1 MTAIKNILFDLGGV
15 LYHIDYRITIKAFEK
30 LGIKNFHKHFSKQQ
44 QNNLF
49 DQLETGKISNTD
61 FIKEMKVLLPN
72 CTREEITNAWN
83 GLLIGIPQENIQL
96 LKDLSKQY
104 RLYLLSNTNLIH
116 INRINKLLYKDY
128 NLKSLEPLFDKIY
141 LSHQIGMRKPN
152 KETFEWVLKDAGIL
166 AHETLFIEDSIQHIE
181 SANKLGFQTHLWG
194 SNEPFKGFFLDKAQ

>member
-15 LYHIDYRITIKAFEK
+15 LYHIDYSITIKAFEK

-49 DQLETGKISNTD
+49 DRLETGKISNTD
-61 FIKEMKVLLPN
+61 FIKEMKILLPN
-72 CTREEITNAWN
+72 CTREEIINAWN

-96 LKDLSKQY
+96 LKDLSKKY
-104 RLYLLSNTNLIH
+104 RLFLLSNTNLIH
-116 INRINKLLYKDY
+116 INRINKLLHKEY

-152 KETFEWVLKDAGIL
+152 TKTFKWVLRDAKIL
-166 AHETLFIEDSIQHIE
+166 AHETLFIEDSIQHIKG
-181 SANKLGFQTHLWG
+181 ANKVGIRTQLWK
-194 SNEPFKGFFLDKAQ
+194 SNASFKGFFLDKAL

>member
-1 MTAIKNILFDLGGV
+1 MSAIKNILFDLGGV
-15 LYHIDYRITIKAFEK
+15 LYHIDYGMTIKAFEK
-30 LGIKNFHKHFSKQQ
+30 LGINNFHKHFSQQQ

-72 CTREEITNAWN
+72 CTKEEIINAWN
-83 GLLIGIPQENIQL
+83 GLLIGIPKENIQL

-104 RLYLLSNTNLIH
+104 RLFLLSNTNLIH
-116 INRINKLLYKDY
+116 INQINKLLYEDY

-152 KETFEWVLKDAGIL
+152 RETFEWVLKDAGIL
-166 AHETLFIEDSIQHIE
+166 AHETLFIEDSIQHIKG
-181 SANKLGFQTHLWG
+181 ANKVGIRTQLWS
-194 SNEPFKGFFLDKAQ
+194 SNESFKGFFLDKVL